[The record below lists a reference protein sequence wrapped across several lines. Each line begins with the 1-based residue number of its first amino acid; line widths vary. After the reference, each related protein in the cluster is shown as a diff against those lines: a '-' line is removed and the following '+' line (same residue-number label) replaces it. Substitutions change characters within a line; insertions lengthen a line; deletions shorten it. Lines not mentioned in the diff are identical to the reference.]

1 MYLCVACHFL
11 EVSEPHLLDRYTPEV
26 FRAYV
31 VSRLESVSVV
41 LRDGCDDPLEDLTV
55 VNQQLDQVP
64 YTYIG
69 KLCLSFC

>member
-1 MYLCVACHFL
+1 ML

-41 LRDGCDDPLEDLTV
+41 LREGCDDPLEDLTV
-55 VNQQLDQVP
+55 VNQQLDQVSCR
-64 YTYIG
+64 
-69 KLCLSFC
+69 LEALDSFGIVYVGLVS